1 MSYKNIFLIL
11 LTIIIVSTLCILISK
26 PKMHKVTMIYDSN
39 YVVSPNETV
48 EIEEK
53 NIPTVELKQQ
63 TSTTNK
69 KVNTVTLD
77 KISTPTK
84 TSTTK
89 KQVAVKPAPV
99 VQKEVKKTV
108 QPQKEI
114 KTQTKVQ
121 PQKEI
126 KTVTAPV
133 VQTVQKQI
141 PVQKPIQKVEQAKT
155 VQHEAPKKVL
165 TAQEEEIAWNIWR
178 SNLQNQIMKD
188 VRLPIIPNG
197 IIFKFTF
204 DVDKFGKVSNVQTW
218 STTPSY
224 TPYAV
229 QFIAPVI
236 RSYQGRSILN
246 FPTGSNRTTTH
257 VTGGWRIST
266 NTKYSTPN
274 DYNDTE
280 KVVR

>member
-1 MSYKNIFLIL
+1 MNYKNLFLIL
-11 LTIIIVSTLCILISK
+11 LILIVVSTLCILISK
-26 PKMHKVTMIYDSN
+26 PKMHKVVMIYNSD
-39 YVVSPNETV
+39 YVVVPNETV

-53 NIPTVELKQQ
+53 NIPTIVQQPEVAVSKAKVQTQVEVKQTPKVKTSSTKQ
-63 TSTTNK
+63 TTTK
-69 KVNTVTLD
+69 AA
-77 KISTPTK
+77 TPT
-84 TSTTK
+84 
-89 KQVAVKPAPV
+89 PV
-99 VQKEVKKTV
+99 VQKEVKKVAQPTV
-108 QPQKEI
+108 QKQQVTVNQPKKE
-114 KTQTKVQ
+114 V
-121 PQKEI
+121 
-126 KTVTAPV
+126 KTVTAPKVEQPQTVKVQQPQKV
-133 VQTVQKQI
+133 VQT
-141 PVQKPIQKVEQAKT
+141 KPIQTET
-155 VQHEAPKKVL
+155 PKKVL

-204 DVDKFGKVSNVQTW
+204 DVDKFGRVSNVQTW
-218 STTPSY
+218 STTPAY

-229 QFIAPVI
+229 QYIAPVI

-246 FPTGSNRTTTH
+246 FPTGSNRTTTK
-257 VTGGWRIST
+257 VTGGWRIAA